1 MKHPRKIIV
10 HIATSA
16 DGFIARPDG
25 NVAWLDRP
33 RPKGHYG
40 VLDGLFDSPVSS
52 EDVIRRIKEKFG
64 KRWKTSYVQTY
75 MRKFMEA
82 GVIHAVKPVG
92 HKGNYWILASMKREQ
107 ALKVTGKKRKVLEVE
122 EELFSEKLTKRL
134 KKTFGR
140 ELEELHDNFGKNGN
154 CTTFLLRKSWG
165 SSSSSRLAK
174 MKKTNCSRTRPN
186 PVVGLALRR

>member
-1 MKHPRKIIV
+1 MVSESLFGEQGADVQGDGAFILVGRILEAHPHEAPRKIIV

-16 DGFIARPDG
+16 DGFI
-25 NVAWLDRP
+25 P

-40 VLDGLFDSPVSS
+40 VLDGLFDSTVSS

-92 HKGNYWILASMKREQ
+92 HKGNYWVLQ
-107 ALKVTGKKRKVLEVE
+107 A
-122 EELFSEKLTKRL
+122 
-134 KKTFGR
+134 
-140 ELEELHDNFGKNGN
+140 
-154 CTTFLLRKSWG
+154 
-165 SSSSSRLAK
+165 
-174 MKKTNCSRTRPN
+174 
-186 PVVGLALRR
+186 